1 VAGIDE
7 VAVMTKRDVC
17 ATGARLLLGTMLL
30 LLPATPARGQ
40 GWAADVYAGRAL
52 YEPVSANVAATSL
65 VGAVR
70 YGAPGRTRFYVAAAA
85 PLDDSAPA
93 WGALGGTN
101 RWPRRLGGPGLT
113 TGLDVGAHGYVYR
126 DAISGLTG
134 SGGTLEAGSFLEA
147 ALARLRIEV
156 RVGGRQ
162 HLATYDGEQSGRG
175 ALETALRV
183 ETQGPVRF
191 GAGTRLVHVSE
202 GSFPAVGAD
211 VAAVAGP
218 AVLSASAERWLGAS
232 LQDLGWSAGATVP
245 LGFADVWA
253 AWRHDTR
260 DPLYWNSARR
270 TWSIGLT
277 RRFGARTPNA
287 ALVAAPV
294 RDGRAVIRLAPA
306 ATAGS
311 VSVAGDFTGWQP
323 QPMQRVGSSWELEL
337 PLPSGVY
344 RYAFVDAQGRW
355 FVPSGTPGR
364 REDGMGGHVVVLV
377 VP

>member
-1 VAGIDE
+1 VAG
-7 VAVMTKRDVC
+7 MTRRDVC
-17 ATGARLLLGTMLL
+17 AAGARALVGALALL
-30 LLPATPARGQ
+30 LLAAPARGQ

-65 VGAVR
+65 VGALR
-70 YGAPGRTRFYVAAAA
+70 YGAPRRTWFYAAAAA

-93 WGALGGTN
+93 WGASGAAS
-101 RWPRRLGGPGLT
+101 RWPLQLPGPGLT
-113 TGLDVGAHGYVYR
+113 TGLDIGAHGYVYR

-147 ALARLRIEV
+147 ALARLRLEV

-162 HLATYDGEQSGRG
+162 HLATYDGERTGRS
-175 ALETALRV
+175 ALEAALRV

-191 GAGTRLVHVSE
+191 GAGTRLVHVAE
-202 GSFPAVGAD
+202 GNFPAVGVD

-218 AVLSASAERWLGAS
+218 VVLSASAERWLGAS

-253 AWRHDTR
+253 ALRHDTR

-277 RRFGARTPNA
+277 RRFGARMPNGP
-287 ALVAAPV
+287 LVGAPV
-294 RDGRAVIRLAPA
+294 RDGRAVIRLARA
-306 ATAGS
+306 ASAGA
-311 VSVAGDFTGWQP
+311 VSVAGDFTDWQP
-323 QPMQRVGSSWELEL
+323 RPMQRAGSFWELEV

-355 FVPSGTPGR
+355 FVPPEVAGR
-364 REDGMGGHVVVLV
+364 RDDGMGGHVVVLV